1 MEDHQIVALYWAR
14 SETAI
19 AETEI
24 KYGRY
29 CRYIADN
36 ILHSAQDAEECVN
49 DTYQRAWDTI
59 PPKKPELLS
68 AYLGKITRNLAISR
82 SRFENAQKRAPGL
95 AVILD
100 ETEEFIP
107 DPSQGD
113 ITDELHLRQ
122 AINAFVASLPK
133 ETRIVFVRRYWYM
146 SSVRDIAA
154 DMGMT
159 ESKVKAVLMRTR
171 QKFKE
176 YLEREGIS
184 V

>member
-1 MEDHQIVALYWAR
+1 MDDKQIVALYWER

-19 AETEI
+19 AETEL

-49 DTYQRAWDTI
+49 DTLRKAWETI
-59 PPKKPELLS
+59 PPQKPELLS
-68 AYLGKITRNLAISR
+68 AYLGKLTRNLAINR
-82 SRFENAQKRAPGL
+82 SIRDRAVKRSHGTE
-95 AVILD
+95 VIL
-100 ETEEFIP
+100 EEVEELIP
-107 DPSQGD
+107 DPRGNDAADD
-113 ITDELHLRQ
+113 IHMRE

-146 SSVRDIAA
+146 SSVKDIAA
-154 DMGMT
+154 DYGMT
-159 ESKVKAVLMRTR
+159 ESKVKVMLMRTR
-171 QKFKE
+171 AKFRE

-184 V
+184 I